1 LASLHVGKQ
10 TTVVRIARL
19 EDALLCKLAVHREKD
34 LKVLEQIIP
43 KLKELG
49 RIDWEYLSSLAKR
62 FGLEREIT
70 ALGRRS

>member
-1 LASLHVGKQ
+1 
-10 TTVVRIARL
+10 VVRIARL